1 MPICRRL
8 AEVLAWPGVVLVYG
22 AAGVGK
28 TTLALEFIK
37 DYCSSKCLFV
47 STEGLE
53 FIHRAEQM
61 RIDTSRINVYKAL
74 WHTDFLE
81 LLAHK
86 SLALYD
92 IVVVDSV
99 NAFVRLDAQKAYD
112 VTLLLSAAL
121 YKLSEDYGVPVV
133 ETAQVHSVADSYEPV
148 AVKGLTMWS
157 HNIIRLDYISPGH
170 RRLSVEKPD
179 ALELE
184 FRIGEGGIEWL
195 NC

>member
-1 MPICRRL
+1 VP
-8 AEVLAWPGVVLVYG
+8 
-22 AAGVGK
+22 
-28 TTLALEFIK
+28 
-37 DYCSSKCLFV
+37 
-47 STEGLE
+47 TEGLE

-61 RIDTSRINVYKAL
+61 RIDTSRINVYEAL

-133 ETAQVHSVADSYEPV
+133 ETAQVHSVDDSYEPV

>member
-53 FIHRAEQM
+53 FVFRAEQM
-61 RIDTSRINVYKAL
+61 KIDTSRIRVYEAL
-74 WHTDFLE
+74 WYTDFLE
-81 LLAHK
+81 ILAHK
-86 SLALYD
+86 DLALYD

-99 NAFVRLDAQKAYD
+99 NAFVRLDTQKAYN
-112 VTLLLSAAL
+112 VTLLLSASL
-121 YKLSEDYGVPVV
+121 YKLSEDYGVPIV
-133 ETAQVHSVADSYEPV
+133 ETAQVHSIEESYEPV
-148 AVKGLTMWS
+148 AMKGLGVWS
-157 HNIIRLDYISPGH
+157 HNIIRLDYVSPGR